1 MLVVFIGPPGAGKGT
16 QASRLCDY
24 LNVPH
29 LSTGDM
35 LRQAKQDGTPLGKQA
50 SAYMDRGSLVPDQLV
65 VEIVGDRLEQPDC
78 KAGCLLD
85 GFPRTLAQAQ
95 ALDEY
100 LSQHAGCID
109 FVLEL
114 RVDEQE
120 LIQRLLGRAQESDQ
134 PRSDDSPEAIPHRLE
149 VYRSQTE
156 PLLEYYRQRNLLHS
170 IDGLGTPD
178 EVFDRIRAAVDQF
191 RK

>member
-65 VEIVGDRLEQPDC
+65 VEIVGERLEQPDC

>member
-1 MLVVFIGPPGAGKGT
+1 
-16 QASRLCDY
+16 
-24 LNVPH
+24 
-29 LSTGDM
+29 
-35 LRQAKQDGTPLGKQA
+35 
-50 SAYMDRGSLVPDQLV
+50 MDRGSLVPDQLV